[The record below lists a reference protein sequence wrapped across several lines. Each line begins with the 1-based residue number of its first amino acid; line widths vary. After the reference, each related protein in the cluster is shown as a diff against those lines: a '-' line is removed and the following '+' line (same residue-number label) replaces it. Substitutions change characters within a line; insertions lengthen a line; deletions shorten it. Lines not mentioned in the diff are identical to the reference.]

1 MLGLSPSIHHFSS
14 RLGRE
19 SKPSLRKLFAT
30 SIGMSSSSDISEV
43 VEEDVQLLL
52 TAIES
57 EFKVVSA
64 SLDSAIKGLKALGKR
79 VKKEG
84 REDVLVT
91 KGPNRGK
98 RLADVLD
105 LATGIAKEKGVS
117 YGSVVLKELE

>member
-1 MLGLSPSIHHFSS
+1 
-14 RLGRE
+14 
-19 SKPSLRKLFAT
+19 
-30 SIGMSSSSDISEV
+30 MSSNSVSDVSEV
-43 VEEDVQLLL
+43 VEEDVQVLL

-57 EFKVVSA
+57 EFKAVSA

-84 REDVLVT
+84 REDILVS
-91 KGPNRGK
+91 KGSK

-117 YGSVVLKELE
+117 YGSVVLKELNH